1 MNKVGFSSI
10 GLHFP
15 SIFLSVENLAKL
27 RNVDPDKYTIG
38 LGCRKISLCPE
49 NISVV
54 ELAVEAAKRALS
66 RWGGTLD
73 DIGLLAV
80 GTESAPDMS
89 RPLSAFVA
97 EKLGIHGAVRSYEV
111 KHACYG
117 GTLAIRQALE
127 WKLANIAPKKAAL
140 VIAADISLYKVGDPG
155 EPTQGAG
162 AVAFII
168 DTPDIA
174 AIDSVSYP
182 FSKPVF
188 DFWRPENEPFPLV
201 NGDFSLECY
210 KKAARTCFKAL
221 CIDKN
226 IEFANLF
233 DVYKALCFHVPFP
246 KMVKKAF
253 ADICLSSGIDPEQC
267 EQLFLEKVNPTME
280 WNSLTGN
287 SYTASLW
294 VSVAKTLCGL
304 HAGDQITAFSYG
316 SGCGAELL
324 VLRAGNLAAEGRW
337 REDVNKDLENRKEI
351 NAETYM
357 QMRRRDKKESHF
369 VESLI
374 KG

>member
-1 MNKVGFSSI
+1 M
-10 GLHFP
+10 
-15 SIFLSVENLAKL
+15 
-27 RNVDPDKYTIG
+27 
-38 LGCRKISLCPE
+38 
-49 NISVV
+49 
-54 ELAVEAAKRALS
+54 
-66 RWGGTLD
+66 GGTLD
-73 DIGLLAV
+73 DIGLIAV
-80 GTESAPDMS
+80 GTECAPDMS

-97 EKLGIHGAVRSYEV
+97 EKLGIQGAVRSYEV

-174 AIDSVSYP
+174 AIDPVSYP
-182 FSKPVF
+182 FSEPVF
-188 DFWRPENEPFPLV
+188 DFWRPEYEPFPSV

-226 IEFANLF
+226 VQFDNLF
-233 DVYKALCFHVPFP
+233 DMYKALCFHVPFP

-253 ADICLSSGIDPEQC
+253 ADLCHSSGMDPEQC

-304 HAGDQITAFSYG
+304 NAGDQITAFSYG

-324 VLRAGNLAAEGRW
+324 VLTAGKLAAESNW
-337 REDVNKDLENRKEI
+337 YEDVKKDLENRKEI

-357 QMRRRDKKESHF
+357 QMRSRAKKETLL